1 MGSRNLVG
9 LDIGSKFTKIVQLK
23 EKNGVKFLTNAQ
35 LVSTPLDLNME
46 DPAMVKDFL
55 AQLATQNNLKN
66 KPIAYALNISECI
79 ARYLTIP
86 MVDESEIEQAVMW
99 EAEQYIPFKLDKVN
113 VNYQILNVDQKNK
126 NLKVLIVAAKKEKIE
141 LLKEV
146 FNSAK
151 LKLECID
158 VDIFSTIN
166 AYLENAAEKNKLVF
180 ILNIGAKSTKLALV
194 DGVEPIYFSYTD
206 FNLDSIVADIANK
219 LSISD
224 SESIKMLLSKEKDPH
239 LTGIIESNLIN
250 LQNELSNVLNFNF
263 SLIADKHIDNFV
275 LAGGACSINE
285 VASYLATVFNI
296 GVIKLNP
303 FETLTIEDTKFDMGN
318 KYLFDVALGLALR
331 KA

>member
-1 MGSRNLVG
+1 MRSGNLVG

-35 LVSTPLDLNME
+35 LIDTPLDLNME
-46 DPAMVKDFL
+46 DPAMFKDFL
-55 AQLATQNNLKN
+55 VQLATQNGLKN
-66 KPIAYALNISECI
+66 KSIAYALNISECI

-126 NLKVLIVAAKKEKIE
+126 NLKILIVAAKKEKIE

-166 AYLENAAEKNKLVF
+166 TYLENATEKNKLVLL
-180 ILNIGAKSTKLALV
+180 LNIGAKSTKLALV

-206 FNLDSIVADIANK
+206 FNLDSIVADIASK

-224 SESIKMLLSKEKDPH
+224 SESTKMLLSNEKDPH

-285 VASYLATVFNI
+285 VALYLSTVFNI
-296 GVIKLNP
+296 GVVKLNP
-303 FETLTIEDTKFDMGN
+303 FETLTIENAKFDMGN

>member
-1 MGSRNLVG
+1 MASKNLVG

-23 EKNGVKFLTNAQ
+23 EKSGVKFLINAQ
-35 LVSTPLDLNME
+35 LISTPQDLNME
-46 DPAMVKDFL
+46 DSVAMKDFL
-55 AQLATQNNLKN
+55 SLLATSNNLKN

-113 VNYQILNVDQKNK
+113 VNYQILNVDQNNK
-126 NLKVLIVAAKKEKIE
+126 NYKVLIVAAKKEKIE
-141 LLKEV
+141 FLKEV
-146 FNSAK
+146 FSKAK
-151 LKLECID
+151 LKLECVD

-166 AYLENAAEKNKLVF
+166 TYLENAPEKNKLVF
-180 ILNIGAKSTKLALV
+180 ILNIGAKSTKLALL
-194 DGVEPIYFSYTD
+194 DSTEPIYFSYID
-206 FNLDSIVADIANK
+206 FSLDSIVLDIASK
-219 LSISD
+219 LSISE
-224 SESIKMLLSKEKDPH
+224 SESLNMLLSKNKDPH
-239 LTGIIESNLIN
+239 LISIIESNLIN

-263 SLIADKHIDNFV
+263 SLIADRHIDNFV
-275 LAGGACSINE
+275 LAGGACSIDE
-285 VASYLATVFNI
+285 IATYLATVFNI

-303 FETLTIEDTKFDMGN
+303 FETLTIQDPNFNIDN

>member
-1 MGSRNLVG
+1 MASKNLVG

-23 EKNGVKFLTNAQ
+23 EKSGVKFLINAQ
-35 LVSTPLDLNME
+35 LISTPQDLNME
-46 DPAMVKDFL
+46 DSVAMKDFL
-55 AQLATQNNLKN
+55 SLLATSNNLKN

-113 VNYQILNVDQKNK
+113 VNYQILNIDQKNK
-126 NLKVLIVAAKKEKIE
+126 NIKVLIVAAKKEKIE
-141 LLKEV
+141 FLKEV
-146 FNSAK
+146 FSKAK
-151 LKLECID
+151 LKLECVD

-166 AYLENAAEKNKLVF
+166 TYLENAPEKNKLVF
-180 ILNIGAKSTKLALV
+180 ILNIGAKSTKLALL
-194 DGVEPIYFSYTD
+194 DSTEPIYFSYID
-206 FNLDSIVADIANK
+206 FSLDSIVLDIASK
-219 LSISD
+219 LSISE
-224 SESIKMLLSKEKDPH
+224 SESLNMLLSKNKDPH
-239 LTGIIESNLIN
+239 LISIIESNLIN

-263 SLIADKHIDNFV
+263 SLIADRHIDNFV
-275 LAGGACSINE
+275 LAGGACSIDE
-285 VASYLATVFNI
+285 IATYLATVFNI

-303 FETLTIEDTKFDMGN
+303 FETLTIQDPNFNIDN

>member
-1 MGSRNLVG
+1 MGSKNLVG
-9 LDIGSKFTKIVQLK
+9 LDIGSRFTKIVQLK
-23 EKNGVKFLTNAQ
+23 EKSGIKFLTNAQ
-35 LVSTPLDLNME
+35 LVDTPKDLNME
-46 DPAMVKDFL
+46 DPIALKDFL
-55 AQLATQNNLKN
+55 VKLVTENGLKN

-113 VNYQILNVDQKNK
+113 VNYQILNIDQKNK
-126 NLKVLIVAAKKEKIE
+126 SLKVLIVAAKKEKIE
-141 LLKEV
+141 FLKEV

-166 AYLENAAEKNKLVF
+166 AYLENVAEKNKLVF

-219 LSISD
+219 LSISE
-224 SESIKMLLSKEKDPH
+224 SESIKTLLSKEKDPY
-239 LTGIIESNLIN
+239 LTGIIESSLIN

-275 LAGGACSINE
+275 LAGGACSIDE

-303 FETLTIEDTKFDMGN
+303 FETLTIEDTKFDMGS